1 MKKTPF
7 FMSTLPDRLTFSVRG
22 VSFSL
27 RLISHGTFLMGADP
41 DVDPDA
47 DEVESPVHPVTI
59 SRDFY
64 LAETPVT
71 QALYEAVMDCNPS
84 VYKGAS
90 SRPVDSV
97 SWFDSQAFIEKLNSI
112 IPDGSFSLPTEAEW
126 EFAARGGNLS
136 KGFKY
141 AGSDD
146 IDEVA
151 WYYFNCNT
159 STCPVAQKLPN
170 ELGLYDM
177 TGNVIEWCQDWW
189 TDDYPSDAVT
199 DPVGPAEGIYRVQRG
214 GGYHT
219 VLESCRNTFRDGF
232 FPTNNYDCFGFRLL
246 FRPSTL

>member
-1 MKKTPF
+1 
-7 FMSTLPDRLTFSVRG
+7 MSTLPDRLTFSVRG

-47 DEVESPVHPVTI
+47 DEDEYPVHPVTI

-64 LAETPVT
+64 LAETPIT
-71 QALYEAVMDCNPS
+71 QALYEAVMACNPS

-97 SWFDSQAFIEKLNSI
+97 SWFDSQAFIEKLNTI

-146 IDEVA
+146 ID
-151 WYYFNCNT
+151 
-159 STCPVAQKLPN
+159 
-170 ELGLYDM
+170 
-177 TGNVIEWCQDWW
+177 
-189 TDDYPSDAVT
+189 
-199 DPVGPAEGIYRVQRG
+199 
-214 GGYHT
+214 
-219 VLESCRNTFRDGF
+219 
-232 FPTNNYDCFGFRLL
+232 
-246 FRPSTL
+246 